1 VNAEQRHDLYGMD
14 VGFYSS
20 LGNYGLDARCAM
32 LADLGYASTGL
43 TLWSETAWRDL
54 NDLSATARRH
64 GLDVA
69 SINVTVDVA
78 ASLHDS
84 ATKRV
89 LDLIRAAEG
98 LGTIE
103 LTLAGDD
110 RLPHSDKAAL
120 SFVDAAI
127 TAAEGSNADLS
138 LYPHFGYWLSRPSDA
153 VRICEKLESPSLGVT
168 FSSFHWYASSPTES
182 LFDSLTAASRHL
194 RLVNTCG
201 CRRVSG
207 QYLPASIEPV
217 AAGEFDTFA
226 FLGLLHDVGYCG
238 PIGILAYGLAGDAY
252 AYFRRSRDAIRDV
265 EQRLTAHPDW
275 AKLRA
280 DTL

>member
-1 VNAEQRHDLYGMD
+1 MSAEETHDLCGMD

-32 LADLGYASTGL
+32 LADLGYASTNL

-54 NDLSATARRH
+54 EDLSATARRH

-69 SINVTVDVA
+69 SVNVTVDLA
-78 ASLHDS
+78 ASLRDS
-84 ATKRV
+84 ASKRV

-103 LTLAGDD
+103 LALDGD
-110 RLPHSDKAAL
+110 PHPRSDKAAL

-127 TAAEGSNADLS
+127 AAAAGSNTSLS
-138 LYPHFGYWLSRPSDA
+138 LYPHAGYWLSRPSEA
-153 VRICEKLESPSLGVT
+153 VRICDQLECPSLGVT
-168 FSSFHWYASSPTES
+168 FSSFHWYASSPRES
-182 LFDSLTAASRHL
+182 LMESLTAARRHL

-201 CRRVSG
+201 SRQVSG
-207 QYLPASIEPV
+207 QYFPATIEPV
-217 AAGEFDTFA
+217 GDGEFDTFA
-226 FLGLLHDVGYCG
+226 FLGLLREVGYRG
-238 PIGILAYGLAGDAY
+238 PIGVLAYGLGGDAF

-280 DTL
+280 DTV